1 MRHEWIT
8 VQADSFCASVRD
20 GTHDSPKPV
29 DVEGRRLITSKHI
42 TGNRLDIDNAYQ
54 ISEEDFAAIE
64 KRSKVDRWDVL
75 ITMIGTVGEPCLV
88 SESPD
93 FAIKNIGLFKSRG
106 EIQGKYLYYYLKSP
120 LVQHHIKTRLRGT
133 TQQYIPLG
141 ELRKLPVK
149 QPASQSVMR
158 SIVEIL
164 SSLDDKIEL
173 NRQINATLES
183 MAQALF
189 KSWFVDFDPVIDNAL
204 AAGNPIPEPLQAR
217 AEKRAALPA
226 AASAADT
233 RSASVTD
240 NAHPTQT
247 APHAQPGTAA
257 PALPLQPLPA
267 DLRALFPDSFVFN
280 EEIGWVPEGWKPSN
294 LIDLFGKGV
303 VKTGPF
309 GSNLHASDYADEG
322 VPLILVKHVS
332 NGWVSLSGLPLVGYE
347 KASELKDYRLEEND
361 IVVTRVGR
369 VGSSALIPKHQA
381 GWMFSGQMLRIRLP
395 AELLIPVW
403 FAEWLKTDQFAHTI
417 DAHAV
422 GSTRASLNTKILG
435 SIGFVLPPEACQA
448 LFSNFVSPLLDD
460 MHLKSQQSETL
471 GAIRDS
477 VLPRLLSGQMQL
489 ADAEM
494 LAAEAL

>member
-217 AEKRAALPA
+217 AEKRAVLLA

-233 RSASVTD
+233 CSASVTD

-247 APHAQPGTAA
+247 APHTQPGTAA
-257 PALPLQPLPA
+257 PAPPLQPLPA

-280 EEIGWVPEGWKPSN
+280 EEMGWVPEGWEVEQVGELLELAYGKALAAKNRIPGEVPVYGSGGVSGFHNEAIVAAPGIIVGRKGTVGSLYWVEKDFFPIDTVFYVKNKSKMPLYWLYRMLATLRIENMGADSAVPGVNRNVVCACKVIVPSDV
-294 LIDLFGKGV
+294 IADLFGK
-303 VKTGPF
+303 
-309 GSNLHASDYADEG
+309 
-322 VPLILVKHVS
+322 
-332 NGWVSLSGLPLVGYE
+332 LSGSFNSRRSCL
-347 KASELKDYRLEEND
+347 S
-361 IVVTRVGR
+361 
-369 VGSSALIPKHQA
+369 
-381 GWMFSGQMLRIRLP
+381 
-395 AELLIPVW
+395 
-403 FAEWLKTDQFAHTI
+403 DQNQYLS
-417 DAHAV
+417 D
-422 GSTRASLNTKILG
+422 
-435 SIGFVLPPEACQA
+435 
-448 LFSNFVSPLLDD
+448 
-460 MHLKSQQSETL
+460 
-471 GAIRDS
+471 IRDS
-477 VLPRLLSGQMQL
+477 LLPKLLSGQIQL
-489 ADAEM
+489 PEVERKY
-494 LAAEAL
+494 AEAAQ